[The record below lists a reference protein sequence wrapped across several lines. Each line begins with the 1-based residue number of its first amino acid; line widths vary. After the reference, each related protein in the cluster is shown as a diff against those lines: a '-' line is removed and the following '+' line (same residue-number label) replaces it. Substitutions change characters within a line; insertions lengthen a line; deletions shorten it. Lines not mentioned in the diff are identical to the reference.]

1 MANPGFLR
9 EFSGMTRW
17 VGRLILLNVLVFLLQ
32 MGSPFVT
39 YWIEYRPI
47 FILSAPWTII
57 TYMFAHANFMHIF
70 FNMFGLWIFGPR
82 VEMRLG
88 TGRFLGL
95 YFFSGIIAALAQSV
109 VAPTVALIGASGAIY
124 GVTVAFAHYWPR
136 EPIYL
141 WGVLKMEAWTLV
153 ILFAVL
159 SLFEGI
165 TGTGGNVAHF
175 AHLGGFAGGWLFVR
189 WVDRFS
195 PARRFR
201 QMAASPRPSQQL
213 VDVNRWKNVDL
224 SQLHPVNRE
233 EYERVLTKLEMG
245 GVAGLSASDV
255 EFLERFSRMAN

>member
-1 MANPGFLR
+1 
-9 EFSGMTRW
+9 MTRW
-17 VGRLILLNVLVFLLQ
+17 VGRIMIANVLVFLVQ
-32 MGSPFVT
+32 SGSPIT
-39 YWIEYRPI
+39 TLYLEYQPVY
-47 FILSAPWTII
+47 ILAAPWTII

-82 VEMRLG
+82 VEMRMG
-88 TGRFLGL
+88 GGRFLGL
-95 YFFSGIIAALAQSV
+95 YFFSGIVAALAQSI
-109 VAPTVALIGASGAIY
+109 VAPRVALVGASGAIY
-124 GVTVAFAHYWPR
+124 GVTLAFAHYWPR

-159 SLFEGI
+159 SLFEGV

-175 AHLGGFAGGWLFVR
+175 AHLGGFAGGWVFVR

-195 PARRFR
+195 PAARFR
-201 QMAASPRPSQQL
+201 QMASPPPRAQQL
-213 VDVNRWKNVDL
+213 VDVSRWKNVDL

-233 EYERVLTKLEMG
+233 EYERVLAKMQMV
-245 GVAGLSASDV
+245 GVAGLSAGEI